1 MAEQVRLLWKPFFY
15 WRILAIQSNLVSL
28 HWQSISTFL
37 TKFNLNAEVIKLAA
51 KKQLFS
57 RTHESWYHDCP
68 MRHRRCL
75 STIVFSMKFV
85 SSIKSNSTDST
96 FIQYNMVIKIDQIG
110 NYYSELRP
118 MINGSWGIHGTPRS
132 EIVREFVIL
141 FLSCTNQFQSGDPEV
156 TITQWN
162 SAFFFCIRSRHV
174 TGPCI

>member
-118 MINGSWGIHGTPRS
+118 MVKGSWGIHGPPFCPGLISFVPGIPMWLLVS
-132 EIVREFVIL
+132 EIARFFVSDL
-141 FLSCTNQFQSGDPEV
+141 AMYLKFFLVSKL
-156 TITQWN
+156 TIEYRV
-162 SAFFFCIRSRHV
+162 CI
-174 TGPCI
+174 